1 MKRRILA
8 LLLALTV
15 LCTLAACE
23 ETPDAVP
30 AAPDAEELA
39 RWRAEYEALEERY
52 AALEA
57 EYEEYRAA
65 CEAFQEER
73 LALLRLL
80 DYHVIERDELTGAMF
95 APDAVE
101 AHGLP
106 LAESAVIGT
115 CRNMLVDVI
124 LTVQNGED
132 LWSLVH
138 LLNLAE
144 NMDTVG
150 WVLWDELTPYDPSVM
165 EELLTYPVRV
175 KRGTVLRDEVRGNEW
190 VSDGTS
196 SYLVAYTETE
206 AVTVH
211 ESGGISYRV
220 TRADL
225 VYPSVRDGEIVWEP
239 SAP

>member
-1 MKRRILA
+1 MKRCIPALILA
-8 LLLALTV
+8 LMLV
-15 LCTLAACE
+15 CTLAACE
-23 ETPDAVP
+23 
-30 AAPDAEELA
+30 AAPDDAELA
-39 RWRAEYEALEERY
+39 QWQAQYEALEERY

-73 LALLRLL
+73 LALLHLL

-132 LWSLVH
+132 LWSLVR

-144 NMDTVG
+144 HMDTVG
-150 WVLWDELTPYDPSVM
+150 WVLWDELVPYDPSAM

-190 VSDGTS
+190 VSDGTGA
-196 SYLVAYTETE
+196 YLVAYTETE
-206 AVTVH
+206 TVTVH

-225 VYPSVRDGEIVWEP
+225 VYPSVRDGEIVWEHSGP
-239 SAP
+239 

>member
-1 MKRRILA
+1 MI
-8 LLLALTV
+8 V
-15 LCTLAACE
+15 
-23 ETPDAVP
+23 
-30 AAPDAEELA
+30 
-39 RWRAEYEALEERY
+39 
-52 AALEA
+52 
-57 EYEEYRAA
+57 
-65 CEAFQEER
+65 
-73 LALLRLL
+73 
-80 DYHVIERDELTGAMF
+80 RDELTGAMF

-106 LAESAVIGT
+106 LAESTVIGT
-115 CRNMLVDVI
+115 CRDMLVDVI
-124 LTVQNGED
+124 LTVQNGEN
-132 LWSLVH
+132 LWSLVR

-150 WVLWDELTPYDPSVM
+150 WVLWDELVPYDPSVM

-196 SYLVAYTETE
+196 SYLAAYTETEAETE

>member
-1 MKRRILA
+1 MKRRISALFLA
-8 LLLALTV
+8 FVFLF
-15 LCTLAACE
+15 TLATCE
-23 ETPDAVP
+23 TEEPAGQTTDGTGQISDDEASDGASDET
-30 AAPDAEELA
+30 
-39 RWRAEYEALEERY
+39 LEKRY

-57 EYEEYRAA
+57 EYEAL
-65 CEAFQEER
+65 FQDYQE
-73 LALLRLL
+73 LRGLL

-132 LWSLVH
+132 LWSLVR

-144 NMDTVG
+144 HMDTVG
-150 WVLWDELTPYDPSVM
+150 WVLWDELVPYDPSAM

-175 KRGTVLRDEVRGNEW
+175 KPGTVLRDEVRGNEW
-190 VSDGTS
+190 ASDGTS
-196 SYLVAYTETE
+196 SYLAAYTETD

-211 ESGGISYRV
+211 ESGGISYQV

-225 VYPSVRDGEIVWEP
+225 VYPSVRDGDIIWEYP
-239 SAP
+239 AP

>member
-15 LCTLAACE
+15 LCTFAACE

-57 EYEEYRAA
+57 EYEEEQAA
-65 CEAFQEER
+65 YEAFQTEHQT
-73 LALLRLL
+73 LLRLL
-80 DYHVIERDELTGAMF
+80 DYHVIVRDELTGAMF

-106 LAESAVIGT
+106 LAESTVIGT
-115 CRNMLVDVI
+115 CRDMLVDVI
-124 LTVQNGED
+124 LTVQNGEN
-132 LWSLVH
+132 LWSLVR

-150 WVLWDELTPYDPSVM
+150 WVLWDELVPYDPSAM

-206 AVTVH
+206 TVTVH